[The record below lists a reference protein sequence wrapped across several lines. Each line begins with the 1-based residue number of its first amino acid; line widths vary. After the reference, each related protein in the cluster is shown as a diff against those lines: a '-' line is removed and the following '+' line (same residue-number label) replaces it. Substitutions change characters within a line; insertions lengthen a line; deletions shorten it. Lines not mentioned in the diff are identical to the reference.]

1 MKRDMQYS
9 IILTLGMVFVTILS
23 MINPVQYFQHIA
35 AAISAP
41 LFFFTMLEV
50 MGHVRTSIGQEL
62 SFEKEKME
70 KDIQWVEGLY
80 NYVQDSTEDYAQNI
94 KKRHR
99 LLVIEIVKI
108 DKKISIIKTW
118 FKFYDIASIFL
129 GIILFVS
136 IVLANLGRMVKIWSR
151 FDSTVMTLFTAVIF
165 IGEPWFVD
173 ILSKVVR
180 NKADKKVEA
189 WVEKSRNDKDDRE
202 APLCQISKPF

>member
-1 MKRDMQYS
+1 
-9 IILTLGMVFVTILS
+9 
-23 MINPVQYFQHIA
+23 
-35 AAISAP
+35 
-41 LFFFTMLEV
+41 MLEV

-129 GIILFVS
+129 GIILFVP